1 MTDVEAVTRAEYL
14 AGVVAHASE
23 RAQTAIQEAINGSIN
38 GFPYHKKAIEPR
50 GDVMKWVSFSESKS
64 AEICKDGAILFL
76 ATARL
81 RLARKIESMEGEIAR
96 VREITVG

>member
-14 AGVVAHASE
+14 AGVVTHASE
-23 RAQTAIQEAINGSIN
+23 CAQTAIQEAINGSIN
-38 GFPYHKKAIEPR
+38 GFTYHNKAVESRLDI
-50 GDVMKWVSFSESKS
+50 MKWVSLSESKS

-81 RLARKIESMEGEIAR
+81 RLARKIESMEGELAR